1 MKKSQKKLSLHRET
15 LRYLEDFRLEEA
27 HGGYT
32 EITCHFSCDTTPRSR
47 CPVCPSVVEC

>member
-1 MKKSQKKLSLHRET
+1 MKKTRKKLNLHRET
-15 LRYLEDFRLEEA
+15 LRYLEDLQLEEA

-47 CPVCPSVVEC
+47 CEACISYVQC